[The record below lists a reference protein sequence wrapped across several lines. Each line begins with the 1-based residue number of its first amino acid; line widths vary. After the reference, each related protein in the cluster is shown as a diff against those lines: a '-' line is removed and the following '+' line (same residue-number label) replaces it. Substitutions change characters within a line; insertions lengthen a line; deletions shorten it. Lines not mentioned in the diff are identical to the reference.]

1 MPQDN
6 VKERV
11 EMTIIGLEDAFI
23 HVHVHVGND
32 ETVNNKMISQTNNLA
47 TSIRFIS
54 LTKNTLTLSLLI
66 RYLPTLG

>member
-23 HVHVHVGND
+23 RMHVHVGND

-54 LTKNTLTLSLLI
+54 LRKNTLTLSLLI